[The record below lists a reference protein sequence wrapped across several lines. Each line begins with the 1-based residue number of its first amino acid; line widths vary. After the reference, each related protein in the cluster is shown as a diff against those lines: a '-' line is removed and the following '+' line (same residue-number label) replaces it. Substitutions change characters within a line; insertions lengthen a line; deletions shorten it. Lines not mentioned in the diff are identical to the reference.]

1 MGYLSILVG
10 FFLVLFLIC
19 KKWPAII
26 VGIIATAAVIVMNWL
41 NFGQTFTDVY
51 FTGFATMVKSLFPPI
66 FAGNLVAQI
75 YNRTGA
81 VRSISDT
88 MSNAFWT
95 RCRTA
100 PPSSL
105 TSASPIRI

>member
-41 NFGQTFTDVY
+41 NFGQT
-51 FTGFATMVKSLFPPI
+51 
-66 FAGNLVAQI
+66 
-75 YNRTGA
+75 
-81 VRSISDT
+81 
-88 MSNAFWT
+88 
-95 RCRTA
+95 
-100 PPSSL
+100 
-105 TSASPIRI
+105 